1 MTNQLYSATVMSGLE
16 PLPYSDAQL
25 RAILQRVRV
34 IAMVGAS
41 SNWNRPSYF
50 VMKYLQNKGYR
61 VIPVNPGI
69 SGETL
74 LGEKVYASLR
84 DIPEPVD
91 MVDVFRAPREAPA
104 IVEDAIAIG
113 AKVLWMQLGI
123 RNDEAAATAEA
134 AGIEVIMN
142 RCPKIEFG
150 RLGGELSWNGVNS
163 GIIRNRAPEPP
174 RARRVK
180 ERPAASGSAGAGQN
194 MVHSFETRA
203 IHAGAAPD
211 PVTGAR
217 STPIYQTAAYVF
229 DDVDHAASLF
239 NLHNF
244 GYIYARLNNPTVAVL
259 EERVASLED
268 GRAAVAAASGHA
280 AQFLIFFTLMEP
292 GDEFLASRNLY
303 GGSLT
308 QFGLSFK
315 KLGWKCDF
323 VDPADPENFRRAL
336 TPRTKAIFV
345 ENLANPGGIIVDI
358 EKVAAIAHEAGI
370 PLIVDNT
377 LATPFLCRPFEWGAD
392 IVCHSTTKF
401 LSGHGHALGGIV
413 VESGRFDWG
422 QGGRFPSLTD
432 PEPAYH
438 GLNFF
443 ENFGDF
449 AFTTKA
455 RAVALRD
462 FGPTLSPMNA
472 FLTLTGIETLHLRME
487 RHVENARKVA
497 EFLAVHPRVA
507 WVSYAG
513 LRDSP
518 YYELARK
525 YLPKGAGAVFTFGV
539 KGGYEAGTRLVENV
553 QLFSHLANIG
563 DTRSLILHPA
573 STTHRQLT
581 EGQREA
587 AGAGPDVVRLSI
599 GLESADDLIRDLDQA
614 LAAQAR

>member
-1 MTNQLYSATVMSGLE
+1 MSSLD
-16 PLPYSDAQL
+16 PIPYPDAQL
-25 RAILQRVRV
+25 RAILQRVET

-41 SNWNRPSYF
+41 PNWNRPSYF
-50 VMKYLQNKGYR
+50 VMKYLQGKGYR

-69 SGETL
+69 AGQIL
-74 LGEKVYASLR
+74 LGETAYASLR
-84 DIPEPVD
+84 DIPQPID
-91 MVDVFRAPREAPA
+91 MVDVFRAADQAPA

-113 AKVLWMQLGI
+113 AKVVWMQLGI
-123 RNDEAAATAEA
+123 RNDAAAAAAEA

-150 RLGGELSWNGVNS
+150 RLGGELSWSGVNS

-174 RARRVK
+174 LARRVR
-180 ERPAASGSAGAGQN
+180 ERPAPSHDLAYG
-194 MVHSFETRA
+194 FETRA
-203 IHAGAAPD
+203 VHAGAAPD

-244 GYIYARLNNPTVAVL
+244 GYIYARLNNPTVSVL
-259 EERVASLED
+259 EERVASLEG
-268 GRAAVAAASGHA
+268 GRAALAAASGHA

-292 GDEFLASRNLY
+292 GDEFIASRNLY

-315 KLGWKCDF
+315 KLGWKCHF
-323 VDPADPENFRRAL
+323 VDPADPENFRKAL
-336 TPRTKAIFV
+336 TPRTKAVFV
-345 ENLANPGGIIVDI
+345 ENLANPGGIVVDL
-358 EKVAAIAHEAGI
+358 EKVAAVAHEAGI

-377 LATPFLCRPFEWGAD
+377 LATPYLCRPFDWGAD

-413 VESGRFDWG
+413 VESGRFDWAEG
-422 QGGRFPSLTD
+422 NRFPSLTD

-438 GLNFF
+438 GLKFF

-472 FLTLTGIETLHLRME
+472 FLTITGIETLHLRMD

-497 EFLAVHPRVA
+497 EFLAVHPRVG

-513 LRDSP
+513 LKDSP
-518 YYELARK
+518 YHALAAK

-539 KGGYEAGTRLVENV
+539 KGGYESGTRLVENV

-573 STTHRQLT
+573 STTHRQLSD
-581 EGQREA
+581 EQREA

-599 GLESADDLIRDLDQA
+599 GLETADDLIRDLDQA
-614 LAAQAR
+614 LTAAG